1 MPRKVPICFALTFLQ
16 KTAILALM
24 KEVIFM
30 KKLKFFD
37 NLNQFGMPATLII
50 FGLILLI
57 FPDSASVVIAY
68 GVGILLLAAGLVFGV
83 GALLDRQ
90 LSKAFWALVC
100 LSVGGTLLGSPLL
113 LARNVGRF
121 LGILLA
127 IEGGSCL
134 RKGSQFFG
142 IVLLAAAAALV
153 LAPMTLSRLVF
164 SICGLAVLII
174 GIVMLLSRLRE
185 ARYLPK
191 GDDNIIDAL

>member
-1 MPRKVPICFALTFLQ
+1 
-16 KTAILALM
+16 M
-24 KEVIFM
+24 KEVICM
-30 KKLKFFD
+30 KKLKIPD
-37 NLNQFGMPATLII
+37 NIHQFGMPVTLMV

-68 GVGILLLAAGLVFGV
+68 GVGGVLLAAGLVYGI
-83 GALLDRQ
+83 GALLDRK

-100 LSVGGTLLGSPLL
+100 LSIGSTLLGNPLL

-127 IEGGSCL
+127 MEGGNYL
-134 RKGSQFFG
+134 RKGSQVFG

-153 LAPMTLSRLVF
+153 FAPMTLSRLVF
-164 SICGLAVLII
+164 SICGLAVLVI
-174 GIVMLLSRLRE
+174 GIVMLLSRIRE